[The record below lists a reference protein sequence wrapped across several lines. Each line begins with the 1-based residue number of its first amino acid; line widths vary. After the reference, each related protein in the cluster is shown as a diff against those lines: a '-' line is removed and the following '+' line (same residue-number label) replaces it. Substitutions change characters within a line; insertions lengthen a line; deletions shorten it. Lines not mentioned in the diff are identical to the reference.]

1 MQALSISFGV
11 GLDNKGRLIRS
22 ITLEVVAELDP
33 ADASQETLSG
43 RLLYLLPFQLRE
55 IKESGNAIVSFKGQE
70 YWFVR
75 LERNGVFT
83 LQQVRGP
90 THRLSF
96 TP

>member
-75 LERNGVFT
+75 SSDWKEMAFLHCSRFEGQLIV
-83 LQQVRGP
+83 
-90 THRLSF
+90 
-96 TP
+96 